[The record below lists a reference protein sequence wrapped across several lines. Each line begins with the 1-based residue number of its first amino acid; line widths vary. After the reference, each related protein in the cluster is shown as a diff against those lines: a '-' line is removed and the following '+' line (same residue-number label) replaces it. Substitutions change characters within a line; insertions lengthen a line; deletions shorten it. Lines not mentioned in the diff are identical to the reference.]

1 VPSLPPLPGFFDTHG
16 WGFGV
21 GMVTRRDDLASV
33 PGRYGWDGSLGT
45 SWFSDSKED
54 LVGIVL
60 TQRVL
65 TTLDVLRD
73 FWTLA
78 SQAIDD

>member
-1 VPSLPPLPGFFDTHG
+1 VSSLPPLPGFFDTHG

-21 GMVTRRDDLASV
+21 SVVTRRDDLASV

-45 SWFSDSKED
+45 SWYADPKED
-54 LVGIVL
+54 LVGMVL
-60 TQRVL
+60 TQRL
-65 TTLDVLRD
+65 LSLDVSRD